1 VSLVEQEPLT
11 FPEHLGSTLFL
22 FSSVHVAQSLVFYVV
37 FCRSLF
43 VLFLLAIVLS
53 VFLFT
58 ASVSFG
64 HCDLCP
70 SIYRFGI
77 FWPLWSLSF
86 DLLLLYLLV
95 IVFSVLRFI
104 PSVYVG
110 HCDLCPSFYSF
121 CLFWPLW
128 SLSIVL

>member
-1 VSLVEQEPLT
+1 MVTIQVSLVEQEPLT

-58 ASVSFG
+58 ASNYPFRVFKLFLRG
-64 HCDLCP
+64 
-70 SIYRFGI
+70 
-77 FWPLWSLSF
+77 
-86 DLLLLYLLV
+86 LV
-95 IVFSVLRFI
+95 
-104 PSVYVG
+104 
-110 HCDLCPSFYSF
+110 
-121 CLFWPLW
+121 
-128 SLSIVL
+128 